1 MQDAAGNSE
10 SAQSRS
16 GTDFDLHGI
25 VGIRLIDP
33 TPGDV
38 RAVRKQLG
46 PIDAPLART
55 PDITIRFVDKLETTG
70 AIQYL
75 GLDEAGFT
83 DDAFLILNHKHKSV
97 RVRIPFE
104 QIGGRCE
111 IVCERGIPAVPLLV
125 PIINLTALSNG
136 FVPLHAAA
144 FHYHGRGVLVTGWS
158 KGGKTEML
166 LGFLARGAEYIGDE
180 WVYISGEER
189 RMFGIPE
196 PIRMWDWHL
205 TDLPEFRALLSFSE
219 RARLKVLSAVT
230 SAIGMFA
237 GPNRPLHKISA
248 FRKLLDLFKRQ
259 IFVDVDPQRLFG
271 RKLTLMRGTVDDLL
285 FVVSHDLPKTEARAV
300 SSSEVA
306 ERMLASLDYEER
318 EFLRHYR
325 MAQFAFPSLSN
336 SMIENARAQRR
347 EILNKSLADVPAHAV
362 YHPYPAQIPSL
373 VGSVEP
379 LLRQPSKSSPQK
391 NQPTEPLR
399 TGGIAK

>member
-1 MQDAAGNSE
+1 MQDAAE
-10 SAQSRS
+10 KPASADNR
-16 GTDFDLHGI
+16 GGRDFDLHGI
-25 VGIRLIDP
+25 VGIRLVDP

-38 RAVRKQLG
+38 EAVRKQLG
-46 PIDAPLART
+46 PIDVPLGRT

-70 AIQYL
+70 PVQYL

-83 DDAFLILNHKHKSV
+83 DDSFLILNHKHKSV
-97 RVRIPFE
+97 RVQIPFE

-125 PIINLTALSNG
+125 PIINLTALANG

-180 WVYISGEER
+180 WVYISGDER

-205 TDLPEFRALLSFSE
+205 TDLPEFRALLSFGE
-219 RARLKVLSAVT
+219 RARLSTLSAIT
-230 SAIGMFA
+230 SAFGMLA
-237 GPNRPLHKISA
+237 GANRPLSRISA
-248 FRKLLDLFKRQ
+248 CRKLLDLFKRQ

-271 RKLTLMRGTVDDLL
+271 RKLTLMRGTVDHLL
-285 FVVSHDLPKTEARAV
+285 FVVSHDRPNTEAGAV
-300 SSSEVA
+300 SASEVA

-325 MAQFAFPSLSN
+325 MAQFAFPALSN

-362 YHPYPAQIPSL
+362 YHPYPAHIPSL
-373 VGSVEP
+373 IESVEP
-379 LLRQPSKSSPQK
+379 LLRQASISPNNASEPALPARVGGKSK
-391 NQPTEPLR
+391 
-399 TGGIAK
+399 